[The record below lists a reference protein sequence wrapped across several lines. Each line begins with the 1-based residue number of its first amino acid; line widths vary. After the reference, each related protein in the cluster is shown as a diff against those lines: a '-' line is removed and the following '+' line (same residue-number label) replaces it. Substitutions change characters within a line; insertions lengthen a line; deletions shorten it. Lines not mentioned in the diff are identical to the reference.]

1 MKMVDYPMNNL
12 RVARNTLR
20 MARFVCLAL
29 VASALGAAPVL
40 ARDILTV
47 TITQGVESAVPVAV
61 ARFVAPTGDPN
72 AEAISRTLQEVISG
86 DLNRSGRLSVVDRNT
101 YPQQPGDFLSVD
113 FPAWQGTD
121 AQSLVI
127 GKLEKTTG
135 TDYSIEFRLVD
146 IYGAS
151 QELGYRVPTSSAMA
165 RVTAHQI
172 ADLVYQ
178 KLTGEPG
185 VFSTRIAYVAVER
198 TADGGRI
205 YRLNVADSDGAD
217 PQTLLES
224 REPVLSPAW
233 SPDGRKLAY
242 TSLEGS
248 RATLFLQD
256 IRSGQRNAIS
266 SGEGMHSAPAFS
278 PDGKQVALTISR
290 DGNPDIYVYSMAT
303 QQMTRITRDAA
314 IDTEP
319 AFSPDGR
326 TLAFTSDRGGAP
338 QIYTVDLR
346 SPQPRRLTFEM
357 GGYNARPRYAP
368 DGKSLAV
375 VTQGTSGKG
384 FRIGIIDLERGFMNV
399 LSDGPLDESPTFAAN
414 GQMLMYTT
422 RTGRGSELAVVSN
435 DGRVKQRLRLSAA
448 EVREPAWGPLPTR

>member
-1 MKMVDYPMNNL
+1 MK
-12 RVARNTLR
+12 TLKQTAPLWR
-20 MARFVCLAL
+20 MAC
-29 VASALGAAPVL
+29 ASALMLGLLGAAPSSVF
-40 ARDILTV
+40 AKDILTV
-47 TITQGVESAVPVAV
+47 TITQGVESALPVAV
-61 ARFVAPTGDPN
+61 PRFVPPAGD
-72 AEAISRTLQEVISG
+72 AAGEALSRTLQEVISG
-86 DLNRSGRLSVVDRNT
+86 DLNRSGRLRVVDRSG
-101 YPQQPGDFLSVD
+101 YPQQPADFLSVD
-113 FPAWQGTD
+113 FPAWQATD
-121 AQSLVI
+121 AQSLLL
-127 GKLEKTTG
+127 GRLERTTG
-135 TDYSIEFRLVD
+135 TDYSVEFRLVD

-151 QELGYRVPTSSAMA
+151 QELGFRVPTSSATA

-185 VFSTRIAYVAVER
+185 VFSTRVAYVAVER
-198 TADGGRI
+198 SADDGRV

-242 TSLEGS
+242 ASLEGS

-256 IRSGQRNAIS
+256 IRTGQRTAVS

-278 PDGKQVALTISR
+278 PDGQQIALTISR
-290 DGNPDIYVYSMAT
+290 DGNPDIYLYSLAT

-338 QIYTVDLR
+338 QIYVVDLR

-357 GGYNARPRYAP
+357 GPYNARPRYSP

-375 VTQGTSGKG
+375 VTQGASGKG
-384 FRIGIIDLERGFMNV
+384 FRIGVIDLERGFINV

-414 GQMLMYTT
+414 GQLLMYTT
-422 RTGRGSELAVVSN
+422 RTARGSELAVISS
-435 DGRVKQRLRLSAA
+435 DGRVKQRLRLAAA
-448 EVREPAWGPLPTR
+448 EVREPAWGPLPLN